1 MSTLENSAK
10 TIISNRDIHPLS
22 LFFFYLFVILC
33 PMFSLH
39 PLLLS
44 LSFVMGAIYVRV
56 LFDRQTLMKSL
67 LSFPPFALLLV
78 LINGLTSHYGE
89 SILFYINGNRI
100 TLEALLRGFFMALA
114 LWAVLLWCLNFQ
126 KVLSRDKLIW
136 LFSAWAPRLGLTI
149 SMVLHYLPNLRRRF
163 QEVHDAEL
171 AMGHEGHSRMQK
183 IRQSSIEFSTVLS
196 WSLESAIETGDSMD
210 ARGYALHH
218 KTSYNRFH
226 WNSRSLCFLILTL
239 ILGPLSLTGTIRL
252 RSAIRFYPTFALSK
266 AGPGMVF
273 TALVY
278 FCLTALPLLTSQMP
292 LRAQTA
298 LPLLSNSRQEKGPV
312 DPGLLSN
319 LTRADSQSTPSHR
332 SDRIRRKPQKG
343 GHQ

>member
-10 TIISNRDIHPLS
+10 TITSNRDIHPLS

-44 LSFVMGAIYVRV
+44 LSFVMGTIYVRV
-56 LFDRQTLMKSL
+56 LFDRRTLMKSL
-67 LSFPPFALLLV
+67 LSFLPFALLLV

-89 SILFYINGNRI
+89 SILFFINGNRI

-114 LWAVLLWCLNFQ
+114 LWAVLLWCLTFQ

-149 SMVLHYLPNLRRRF
+149 SMVLHYLPNLRSRF

-196 WSLESAIETGDSMD
+196 WSLEIAIETGDSMD

-239 ILGPLSLTGTIRL
+239 ILGPLSLAGTIRL

-273 TALVY
+273 TVLVY
-278 FCLTALPLLTSQMP
+278 FCLTALPLLS
-292 LRAQTA
+292 
-298 LPLLSNSRQEKGPV
+298 SSRQEKGPV
-312 DPGLLSN
+312 EPGLLSN
-319 LTRADSQSTPSHR
+319 LTQAESQSTPSQL
-332 SDRIRRKPQKG
+332 SDQIRRKPQKG

>member
-10 TIISNRDIHPLS
+10 TITSNRDIHPLS

-44 LSFVMGAIYVRV
+44 LSFVMGAVYVRV
-56 LFDRQTLMKSL
+56 LFDRRTLMKSL
-67 LSFPPFALLLV
+67 LSFLPFALLLV

-89 SILFYINGNRI
+89 SILFFINGNRI

-114 LWAVLLWCLNFQ
+114 LWAVLLWCLTFQ

-136 LFSAWAPRLGLTI
+136 LFSAWVPRLGLTI

-163 QEVHDAEL
+163 REVHDAEL

-218 KTSYNRFH
+218 KTSYSRFH

-278 FCLTALPLLTSQMP
+278 LFLTALPLLS
-292 LRAQTA
+292 
-298 LPLLSNSRQEKGPV
+298 SSRQEKKPV

-319 LTRADSQSTPSHR
+319 LTQAESQSTPSHR